1 MSSSFANPVGWAG
14 SQGTPGPFSRRSFGG
29 LAVVLVL
36 HLLLFWALLSGLAQ
50 RMVEVIRSP
59 IETRLIEDRPP
70 PPPPP
75 PTLPPPPNTPPPTAL
90 QMPVPTIALPPPAAA
105 PALAPVQAVPPPPPT
120 ASPPPPVEMQRPVV
134 MQPTITAPPAP
145 AAPARNP
152 DAAYIGELRSYLNSI
167 KRYPTSREAR
177 QLRPEGT
184 VRVWIELDRAGQLVG
199 AGIEGSA
206 GSLLLDNEAL
216 RTVRNGRFPPFAA
229 DAFAG
234 QATHRFVVPIEY
246 LPGG

>member
-1 MSSSFANPVGWAG
+1 MSGSFASPGGWAG
-14 SQGTPGPFSRRSFGG
+14 TDGPQAAFSRRSLGG
-29 LAVVLVL
+29 FAVVVVL

-59 IETRLIEDRPP
+59 IEARLIEDRPP

-75 PTLPPPPNTPPPTAL
+75 PALPPPTTAPPPTAQ
-90 QMPVPTIALPPPAAA
+90 QMPVPTIAPLPTATQVPV
-105 PALAPVQAVPPPPPT
+105 PVQAAPPPPP
-120 ASPPPPVEMQRPVV
+120 ASPPPVEAPRPVAV
-134 MQPTITAPPAP
+134 QPTITAPPAP
-145 AAPARNP
+145 AAPAHNP
-152 DAAYIGELRSYLNSI
+152 DAAYISELRAYLNSI

-184 VRVWIELDRAGQLVG
+184 VRVWIELDRAGQLLG
-199 AGIEGSA
+199 AGIEASA
-206 GSLLLDNEAL
+206 GSLLIDNEAL

-234 QATHRFVVPIEY
+234 QASHRFVVPIEY